1 MKSIIVTGNLG
12 FIGFNFC
19 QLLKKKHPEVK
30 IVGVDSET
38 YAAQFMLDE
47 KKAWNEQNDIFQ
59 LHEDIRFGTSK
70 IDEIVKVHEVD
81 TIVHFA
87 AESHVDNSIKH
98 PNIFFET
105 NVLGTA
111 NLLNIA
117 KDNNIRIHV
126 IGTDEVYGM
135 TWPNSDAHENYPL
148 CPSSPYSSSKASADL
163 IALSYF
169 KTFGTAVTVSRCT
182 NNFGP
187 WQHYEKLI
195 PTVISHALET
205 KRIPV
210 YGDGLQKRHWIHVDE
225 HNEAVIKILEDGEL
239 GQVYNIAPL
248 PENYISNIDIIKFIL
263 DELRKP
269 YSLIEYVADRLG
281 HDTSYFLKDFKF
293 QNKFGNANKTLWK
306 DRMKDTIKWYTE
318 HYATV

>member
-1 MKSIIVTGNLG
+1 MRRSHLSR
-12 FIGFNFC
+12 C
-19 QLLKKKHPEVK
+19 
-30 IVGVDSET
+30 D
-38 YAAQFMLDE
+38 
-47 KKAWNEQNDIFQ
+47 
-59 LHEDIRFGTSK
+59 R
-70 IDEIVKVHEVD
+70 VH
-81 TIVHFA
+81 
-87 AESHVDNSIKH
+87 NSIKS

-105 NVLGTA
+105 NVLGTV

-135 TWPNSDAHENYPL
+135 TWPNSDTHENYPL
-148 CPSSPYSSSKASADL
+148 CPSSPYSSSKACSDL

-195 PTVISHALET
+195 PTVILRALET
-205 KRIPV
+205 KHIPV
-210 YGDGLQKRHWIHVDE
+210 YGDGLQKRHWIYVDE
-225 HNEAVIKILEDGEL
+225 HNEAVLKILEAGEL
-239 GQVYNIAPL
+239 GQIYNIAPL
-248 PENYISNIDIIKFIL
+248 PENYISNLDIIKFIL

-269 YSLIEYVADRLG
+269 YSLIEYVTDRLG

-293 QNKFGNANKTLWK
+293 QSKFGNASKSLWK
-306 DRMKDTIKWYTE
+306 VRMKDTVKWYAE
-318 HYATV
+318 HHATA